1 MAVTLLTLA
10 CSLAGMAAA
19 WGDEFRPDLPGLSP
33 QQKIDLIMAQMA
45 KVQKDAHT
53 ITAQFSMEKKMTL
66 LAAPVRADGIMYVTK
81 PDKIYWEVKAP
92 IANTLIVNGE
102 TLWIYYPAL
111 RQVDK
116 VDISGKQ
123 KKVMQYLEM
132 SEEGSVIKENY
143 RIRLIENSNE
153 KGVFV
158 LELLPRT
165 SRIGKRIAKIRVWVD
180 SQTWFLTRMDIWEP
194 NGDYSIIKL
203 KDAKLNVP
211 IQDSVYDF
219 RPPPGTAIN
228 EPLKTSPSRSER

>member
-1 MAVTLLTLA
+1 
-10 CSLAGMAAA
+10 
-19 WGDEFRPDLPGLSP
+19 
-33 QQKIDLIMAQMA
+33 
-45 KVQKDAHT
+45 
-53 ITAQFSMEKKMTL
+53 
-66 LAAPVRADGIMYVTK
+66 
-81 PDKIYWEVKAP
+81 
-92 IANTLIVNGE
+92 
-102 TLWIYYPAL
+102 
-111 RQVDK
+111 
-116 VDISGKQ
+116 
-123 KKVMQYLEM
+123 MQYLEM